1 MSQAEPLL
9 GKQDLKVSVK
19 QQAHDIR
26 GVTLSL
32 TLRTLF
38 AGSFLVEGLF
48 YSPCNSLNEPCANDE
63 GAALSGY
70 GRVRPLLLNTA

>member
-19 QQAHDIR
+19 RQAHDIR

-38 AGSFLVEGLF
+38 LLALFWSRVCSTVLV
-48 YSPCNSLNEPCANDE
+48 
-63 GAALSGY
+63 
-70 GRVRPLLLNTA
+70 TA